1 MPIDGGLVLEI
12 VEQTHHPGCHSL
24 IWKRS
29 QGSHLRKPKK
39 AAVSIQWAR
48 FINCRIHGHRLLTWA
63 ITKKYRHEMIMR
75 RSRWKKLS
83 KKSSREKME
92 IGCSGICRI
101 LLGLSLIISMTVW
114 ERRKTFNTVTEH
126 KTTGNTKIW
135 TNQARTVLFWCLL
148 QPVQDRI
155 PEKCWEEGLQNPE
168 WSWYVQFQRA
178 AQIELWTGQ
187 KAPLDVMRK
196 ELKEIIREEN
206 EKAQTEWFCN
216 SVTSWEINVIVNL

>member
-1 MPIDGGLVLEI
+1 MNLFCEEVHKLEAEFKQCRKLLNAIGDENRQHLICVMMNMPIDGGLVLEI
-12 VEQTHHPGCHSL
+12 VEQTHHQGCHSL

-29 QGSHLRKPKK
+29 QGSHLRKTKNL
-39 AAVSIQWAR
+39 QYGDR
-48 FINCRIHGHRLLTWA
+48 TQNHGQY
-63 ITKKYRHEMIMR
+63 KNPY
-75 RSRWKKLS
+75 
-83 KKSSREKME
+83 
-92 IGCSGICRI
+92 
-101 LLGLSLIISMTVW
+101 
-114 ERRKTFNTVTEH
+114 
-126 KTTGNTKIW
+126 TKIW
-135 TNQARTVLFWCLL
+135 TNQTRTVLFWCLL

>member
-1 MPIDGGLVLEI
+1 MFCMEIIFVKFSGDCRADASSGLPFLDMKKITRE
-12 VEQTHHPGCHSL
+12 SL
-24 IWKRS
+24 K
-29 QGSHLRKPKK
+29 KAEK

-48 FINCRIHGHRLLTWA
+48 FINCRIHGHWPLTWA

-75 RSRWKKLS
+75 RNRWKKFV
-83 KKSSREKME
+83 EE
-92 IGCSGICRI
+92 I
-101 LLGLSLIISMTVW
+101 V
-114 ERRKTFNTVTEH
+114 ERKNGDRMQRNMPYFVRLVVDYFYDRMRKTKNLQYGDRTQNH
-126 KTTGNTKIW
+126 GQYKNPYTKIW

-196 ELKEIIREEN
+196 ELKKIIREEN
-206 EKAQTEWFCN
+206 EKAQTE
-216 SVTSWEINVIVNL
+216 

>member
-1 MPIDGGLVLEI
+1 MNLFCEEVHKLEAEFKQCRKLLNAIGDENRQHLICVMMNMPIDGGLVLEI
-12 VEQTHHPGCHSL
+12 VEQTHHQGCHSL

-29 QGSHLRKPKK
+29 QGSHLRKTKNL
-39 AAVSIQWAR
+39 QYGDR
-48 FINCRIHGHRLLTWA
+48 TQNHGQYKNL
-63 ITKKYRHEMIMR
+63 Y
-75 RSRWKKLS
+75 
-83 KKSSREKME
+83 
-92 IGCSGICRI
+92 
-101 LLGLSLIISMTVW
+101 
-114 ERRKTFNTVTEH
+114 
-126 KTTGNTKIW
+126 TKIW
-135 TNQARTVLFWCLL
+135 TNQVRTVLFWCLL

-168 WSWYVQFQRA
+168 WSWYVQSQRA

>member
-1 MPIDGGLVLEI
+1 MNLFCEEVHKLEAEFKQCRKLLNAIGDENLQHLICVMMNMPIDGGLVLEI

-29 QGSHLRKPKK
+29 QGSHLRKTKNL
-39 AAVSIQWAR
+39 QYGDR
-48 FINCRIHGHRLLTWA
+48 TQNHGQY
-63 ITKKYRHEMIMR
+63 KNPY
-75 RSRWKKLS
+75 
-83 KKSSREKME
+83 
-92 IGCSGICRI
+92 
-101 LLGLSLIISMTVW
+101 
-114 ERRKTFNTVTEH
+114 
-126 KTTGNTKIW
+126 TKIW
-135 TNQARTVLFWCLL
+135 TNQTRTVLFWYLL
-148 QPVQDRI
+148 QPAQDRI

>member
-1 MPIDGGLVLEI
+1 MPEAAERYRGWEPPAPYMSHDEYADWWRPCIGDCWADASSGLPFLDMKKITRE
-12 VEQTHHPGCHSL
+12 SL
-24 IWKRS
+24 
-29 QGSHLRKPKK
+29 KK
-39 AAVSIQWAR
+39 AEKPSIRWQNTKPR
-48 FINCRIHGHRLLTWA
+48 A
-63 ITKKYRHEMIMR
+63 IQNPY
-75 RSRWKKLS
+75 
-83 KKSSREKME
+83 
-92 IGCSGICRI
+92 
-101 LLGLSLIISMTVW
+101 
-114 ERRKTFNTVTEH
+114 
-126 KTTGNTKIW
+126 TKIW
-135 TNQARTVLFWCLL
+135 TNQVRTVLFWCLL

>member
-1 MPIDGGLVLEI
+1 MNLFCEEVHKLEAEFKQCRKLLNAIGDENRQHLIWVMMNMPIDGGLVLEI

-24 IWKRS
+24 IWKRL
-29 QGSHLRKPKK
+29 QGSHLRKPKNL
-39 AAVSIQWAR
+39 QYGDR
-48 FINCRIHGHRLLTWA
+48 TQNHGQY
-63 ITKKYRHEMIMR
+63 KNPY
-75 RSRWKKLS
+75 
-83 KKSSREKME
+83 
-92 IGCSGICRI
+92 
-101 LLGLSLIISMTVW
+101 
-114 ERRKTFNTVTEH
+114 
-126 KTTGNTKIW
+126 TKIW

-155 PEKCWEEGLQNPE
+155 PEKCWEEGLQNPK